1 MAKKKAEAAPPP
13 DPKPFFKR
21 QLPVA
26 VLLAAAALLYV
37 AAGVLSGQ
45 LNLADDYGY
54 IVQYGHYDRPL
65 SLAGLEQMFSGI
77 SKQEM
82 LHDYYRPIYTLI
94 RSVDYRLWGTSPT
107 GFHVTSLLFYLLA
120 VGSAYAILRKLIPST
135 SAAFFAALLFAFHP
149 IHVEAVAWIMAGG
162 YAIAGALALLS
173 FALYLSK
180 RTWTSTLAFAAAALT
195 NPPAVVVPALL
206 CGHMWLLPASDP
218 GEQRRRRTNCGA
230 MAAVAAVVVYLNFV
244 AFPQRYA
251 RAFFDSAV
259 AARSWL
265 ANFFAYVRL
274 MVFPLGLRTPYE
286 GYVENPVDPR
296 FLAGAVGI
304 LLVGAG
310 VLFLRKRRPLAAF
323 GLFWFLAG
331 VLPTVTVWKNA
342 TGMADRYVF
351 IASFGFVLV
360 AIAMLSPQPGRGLF
374 PGRYG
379 TKAAAALGVLFLVFF
394 AAVTWRRVRLWH
406 DTESLFTDTLH
417 KDPGNIFAA
426 RTLGRYYSVTTSSP
440 QKAAPFLESI
450 VRRTQAQLAKLD
462 NVSLLS
468 FELYNL
474 SELCNELGIVY
485 RELGQF
491 DKAIALFERA
501 IAGIPNTGREAYR
514 TADYYF
520 EMGLAYDKMADAR
533 QRSADAAAF
542 ASAEEKALWCYQQSF
557 ERLPILSRA
566 YQNAGLALVRL
577 NRAPEARSLLEK
589 ARTLTPNNVEVIGLL
604 AKVYRETG
612 EQAKADALYNEA
624 IQKTERRQDK
634 GALLSELQRSKSQT
648 AEPLARPAAQ
658 SVESGDQFIAL
669 FRQQKYQDALQMAL
683 ALQKKD
689 ESPDPSLLN
698 NIGLCNYKLARYA
711 EAERAYLDAIKLRPD
726 YDTAMSNLSL
736 VYAKQGRW
744 DFAIAYAE
752 KALKLQPGDVGIAR
766 RLEAYRRQL
775 PATDGAG
782 RTGPRP
788 RPGQSV
794 VTAHDVD
801 PQDRRET
808 ISY

>member
-1 MAKKKAEAAPPP
+1 MAKKKIDVPPAS
-13 DPKPFFKR
+13 DARPFFKR
-21 QLPVA
+21 HLSLA
-26 VLLAAAALLYV
+26 ILLAAAAFLYI

-65 SLAGLEQMFSGI
+65 NFEGLAQMFSGI

-94 RSVDYRLWGTSPT
+94 RSIDYRLYGTSPT
-107 GFHVTSLLFYLLA
+107 GFHATSLLFYLLA
-120 VGSAYAILRKLIPST
+120 VGSAYAILRKLVPSLP
-135 SAAFFAALLFAFHP
+135 AAFCGALLFAFHP

-180 RTWTSTLAFAAAALT
+180 RTWASTFVFAAAALT

-206 CGHMWLLPASDP
+206 GGHMWLLPATSTEE
-218 GEQRRRRTNCGA
+218 GRRRRRNLGG
-230 MAAVAAVVVYLNFV
+230 MAAAAAVVVYLNFV
-244 AFPQRYA
+244 VFPQRYA

-265 ANFFAYVRL
+265 ANFFAYLRL
-274 MVFPLGLRTPYE
+274 MVVPLGLRTPYE
-286 GYVENPVDPR
+286 GYIENPVDPR
-296 FLAGAVGI
+296 FMAGAAGL

-310 VLFLRKRRPLAAF
+310 ILLLRKRSPLTAF

-351 IASFGFVLV
+351 IASFGFILA
-360 AIAMLSPQPGRGLF
+360 AIAIPSPRFDRGL
-374 PGRYG
+374 GISRNWA
-379 TKAAAALGVLFLVFF
+379 KATAALVVLFLVFF

-406 DTESLFTDTLH
+406 DTEALFTDTLG

-440 QKAAPFLESI
+440 QKAVPFLESI
-450 VRRTQAQLAKLD
+450 IQSTQARLVRLD
-462 NVSLLS
+462 NASLLR

-474 SELCNELGIVY
+474 SELCNELGIVS
-485 RELGQF
+485 RELSQY

-520 EMGLAYDKMADAR
+520 EMGLTYDKMADAG
-533 QRSADAAAF
+533 QRSADTVAF
-542 ASAEEKALWCYQQSF
+542 ASAQEKALWCYQQSF

-577 NRAPEARSLLEK
+577 GRLPEAKVVLEK
-589 ARTLTPNNVEVIGLL
+589 AWTLTPNNVEVIGLL
-604 AKVYRETG
+604 AKVYLETG
-612 EQAKADALYNEA
+612 DRAKAETLYDEA
-624 IQKTERRQDK
+624 IRKTERRQDR
-634 GALLSELQRSKSQT
+634 GALLSELQRSKAKIS
-648 AEPLARPAAQ
+648 EKVARPEEQ
-658 SVESGDQFIAL
+658 TSDSGDQFVTL
-669 FRQQKYQDALQMAL
+669 FRQQKYEEALQMAL
-683 ALQKKD
+683 SRRKKED
-689 ESPDPSLLN
+689 SPDPSLLN

-711 EAERAYLDAIKLRPD
+711 EAERAYLEAIKLRPG
-726 YDTAMSNLSL
+726 YDTALSNLSL
-736 VYAKQGRW
+736 VYAKQRHW
-744 DFAIAYAE
+744 DLAIAYAE
-752 KALKLQPGDVGIAR
+752 KASRLLPGDPSIGR
-766 RLEAYRRQL
+766 RLEAYRRQQL
-775 PATDGAG
+775 EAASQDG
-782 RTGPRP
+782 
-788 RPGQSV
+788 
-794 VTAHDVD
+794 
-801 PQDRRET
+801 E
-808 ISY
+808 